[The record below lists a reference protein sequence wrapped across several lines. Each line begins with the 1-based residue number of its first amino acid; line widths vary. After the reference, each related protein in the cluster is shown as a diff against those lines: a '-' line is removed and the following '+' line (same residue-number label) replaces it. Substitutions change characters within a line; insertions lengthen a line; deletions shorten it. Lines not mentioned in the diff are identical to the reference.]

1 MFLKWEDELLGV
13 IDPDSYEVKII
24 NPHLN
29 PTVERLFHGK
39 SVLSAEE
46 WHAFLAD
53 RIVSRDRRDI
63 EKVLYT
69 CGLSRYDVFKIAE
82 FTRAFNVKDK
92 CWIAFDL
99 GETYEDCMKRSLE
112 DVLLK
117 NRDIEG
123 GTAHSPG
130 GQQVKRYGFFGD
142 KFGIYK
148 ERLNPVL
155 TDVES
160 EVAVYLLSKKMGIPC
175 CPATQVDSKT
185 VFSEYLYDFNHESF
199 VHFRNL
205 FPIDER
211 INFTVDDL
219 LRVRPQYQTELFQM
233 LALDFITHQ
242 DDRHPS
248 NYAIKISGDKET
260 FYPLY
265 DNGRSLF
272 FEDTEDIVKMK
283 CTNPIVCCNSFGRIG
298 SQWDALTDLLT
309 LNPSLGKTVNLDIS
323 DKEISDVLQEAN
335 ITGYRC
341 EGAKVWIRKS
351 IDSLKELIL
360 RLEAQKEQK
369 DETKAGE
376 NPSHNQKDNK
386 SPLDDQIEAA
396 SARACAS
403 RPLAKNKTKDLE
415 I

>member
-1 MFLKWEDELLGV
+1 MFLKWENELLGV
-13 IDPDSYEVKII
+13 IDPNSYEVKIV
-24 NPHLN
+24 NPHMN

-39 SVLSAEE
+39 SALSAEE
-46 WHAFLAD
+46 WHAFLSD
-53 RIVSRDRRDI
+53 RIVSRERRDI
-63 EKVLYT
+63 DKILYS

-99 GETYEDCMKRSLE
+99 DEKFEDCMRKSLE

-117 NRDIEG
+117 NRDIDG
-123 GTAHSPG
+123 CTAHSPG
-130 GQQVKRYGFFGD
+130 GQQVKRYGFLSD

-148 ERLNPVL
+148 ERIHPLS

-160 EVAVYLLSKKMGIPC
+160 EVAVYLLSQKMGVPC
-175 CPATQVDSKT
+175 CPATQIDSKT

-205 FPIDER
+205 FPLDER
-211 INFTVDDL
+211 IDFTAESIL
-219 LRVRPQYQTELFQM
+219 KIRPQYQTELFQM
-233 LALDFITHQ
+233 LAVDFITHQ

-248 NYAIKISGDKET
+248 NYAVKISGDRET

-272 FEDTEDIVKMK
+272 YEDTEDMVKMK
-283 CTNPIVCCNSFGRIG
+283 CVDPTVYCNGFGLVG
-298 SQWDALTDLLT
+298 SQWDALFDLLT
-309 LNPSLGKTVNLDIS
+309 QNPSLGKTVNLDIS
-323 DKEISDVLQEAN
+323 DDEIANILQTAN

-341 EGAKVWIRKS
+341 VGAKIWIRKS

-360 RLEAQKEQK
+360 QLEAQKRDKVNDQAQE
-369 DETKAGE
+369 
-376 NPSHNQKDNK
+376 K
-386 SPLDDQIEAA
+386 SADIEEAIDT
-396 SARACAS
+396 
-403 RPLAKNKTKDLE
+403 PH

>member
-13 IDPDSYEVKII
+13 IDPDSYEVKIV

-39 SVLSAEE
+39 SVVSTEE

-53 RIVSRDRRDI
+53 RIVSRYRRDI
-63 EKVLYT
+63 EKILYF

-99 GETYEDCMKRSLE
+99 NEKHEDCMRKSLE

-130 GQQVKRYGFFGD
+130 GQQIKRYGFLDD

-148 ERLNPVL
+148 KRLSPL
-155 TDVES
+155 STDVES
-160 EVAVYLLSKKMGIPC
+160 EVAVYLLAEKIGVPC
-175 CPATQVDSKT
+175 CPATQVDVNT
-185 VFSEYLYDFNHESF
+185 IFSEYLYDFNHESF

-205 FPIDER
+205 FPADER
-211 INFTVDDL
+211 VDGTVESIL
-219 LRVRPQYQTELFQM
+219 GIRPQYQTELFQM
-233 LALDFITHQ
+233 LVIDFVTHQ
-242 DDRHPS
+242 DDRHLS
-248 NYAIKISGDKET
+248 NFAIKLSGNRES

-272 FEDTEDIVKMK
+272 FEDSENLVKMK
-283 CTNPIVCCNSFGRIG
+283 CASPIENCNTFGQKG
-298 SQWDALTDLLT
+298 TQWDALADLLAMDA
-309 LNPSLGKTVNLDIS
+309 SLGKTVNLDIS
-323 DKEISDVLQEAN
+323 DIEIDDILQKAN
-335 ITGYRC
+335 IMGYRYD
-341 EGAKVWIRKS
+341 GAKVWIRKS
-351 IDSLKELIL
+351 IDSLKKLIL
-360 RLEAQKEQK
+360 KFEV
-369 DETKAGE
+369 
-376 NPSHNQKDNK
+376 
-386 SPLDDQIEAA
+386 
-396 SARACAS
+396 
-403 RPLAKNKTKDLE
+403 
-415 I
+415 

>member
-13 IDPDSYEVKII
+13 IDPDSYEVKIV

-39 SVLSAEE
+39 SVVSTEE

-53 RIVSRDRRDI
+53 RIVSRYRRDI
-63 EKVLYT
+63 EKILYF

-99 GETYEDCMKRSLE
+99 NEKHEDCMRKSLE

-130 GQQVKRYGFFGD
+130 GQQIKRYGFLDD

-148 ERLNPVL
+148 KRLSPL
-155 TDVES
+155 STDVES
-160 EVAVYLLSKKMGIPC
+160 EVAVYLLAEKIGVPC
-175 CPATQVDSKT
+175 CPATQVDVNT
-185 VFSEYLYDFNHESF
+185 IFSEYLYDFNHESF

-205 FPIDER
+205 FPADER
-211 INFTVDDL
+211 VDGTVESIL
-219 LRVRPQYQTELFQM
+219 GIRPQYQTELFQM
-233 LALDFITHQ
+233 LVIDFVTHQ
-242 DDRHPS
+242 DDRHLS
-248 NYAIKISGDKET
+248 NFAIKISGDYES

-272 FEDTEDIVKMK
+272 FEDSEDLVKMK
-283 CTNPIVCCNSFGRIG
+283 CTNPIVHCNSFGRIG
-298 SQWDALTDLLT
+298 SQWDALNDLLT
-309 LNPSLGKTVNLDIS
+309 IDASLGKTVNLDIS
-323 DKEISDVLQEAN
+323 DTEIDNILKKAN
-335 ITGYRC
+335 IMGYRY
-341 EGAKVWIRKS
+341 EGAKIWIRKS
-351 IDSLKELIL
+351 IDSLKELFL
-360 RLEAQKEQK
+360 KFEVQRDESK
-369 DETKAGE
+369 DIDKNQDVQE
-376 NPSHNQKDNK
+376 NRNNK
-386 SPLDDQIEAA
+386 VPLTHQIQ
-396 SARACAS
+396 SARDATSKAVLHLNEKE
-403 RPLAKNKTKDLE
+403 PEPE